1 MKYRYQAN
9 TKIQYIENDLKILRT
24 IVQRQEPLRTYIEVL
39 DRVEE
44 RLEDLRGVISI
55 EPITSN
61 EVAD

>member
-24 IVQRQEPLRTYIEVL
+24 IVQRQEPLKTYIEVL

>member
-24 IVQRQEPLRTYIEVL
+24 IVRRQEPLKTYIEVL

>member
-1 MKYRYQAN
+1 MKYRHQAN

-24 IVQRQEPLRTYIEVL
+24 IVQRQEPLKTYIEVL

>member
-1 MKYRYQAN
+1 MKYRHQAN

-24 IVQRQEPLRTYIEVL
+24 IVQRQEPLKTYIEVL

-55 EPITSN
+55 EPVTSN

>member
-1 MKYRYQAN
+1 MKYRHQAN

>member
-1 MKYRYQAN
+1 MKYRYQVN

-24 IVQRQEPLRTYIEVL
+24 IVQRQEPLKTYIEVL

>member
-1 MKYRYQAN
+1 MKYRYQEN

-24 IVQRQEPLRTYIEVL
+24 IVQRQEPLKTYIEVL